1 MKQTWYQESWVWQK
15 VNMLKQTKTR
25 FHFYTLTNPWKK
37 SKEILRKYLNI
48 LHNGIFIE
56 HAKLYID
63 KISRGQEGPPG
74 IGFKFTDDGNFD
86 IRQKIIIN
94 SHTVLSDYL
103 KYDLLPKNTSKTII
117 RAKSLAVISIRAI
130 TKQLILL
137 TRSITQ
143 TLLTRNMLVTTS
155 WK

>member
-1 MKQTWYQESWVWQK
+1 MKETWYQESWVWQK

-56 HAKLYID
+56 HAKLCID

-86 IRQKIIIN
+86 IRLN
-94 SHTVLSDYL
+94 
-103 KYDLLPKNTSKTII
+103 
-117 RAKSLAVISIRAI
+117 
-130 TKQLILL
+130 
-137 TRSITQ
+137 
-143 TLLTRNMLVTTS
+143 
-155 WK
+155 